1 MSRVLP
7 GTQSVEQLR
16 AILGDREETRTWL
29 DHLDEI
35 GAPPFDVNLPRPD
48 DAAPVFLDLAV
59 PHDEFDKLVWLLP
72 HPVRTPGI
80 WWLLERAVHSVVR
93 TIGHIEAPPGFPVL
107 PRELGELR
115 RYFYFYVLLAVRP
128 YTQAFHRDLGITEE
142 TSRRTL
148 VDIGRKMSV
157 HRKNHGKGG
166 IDAPTWL
173 THHMRG
179 QLYQLGR
186 LQYERV
192 HLEGRL
198 RESINAAGIE
208 FTESDV
214 ALSVHITDFSG
225 PLSPAACDASFVQ
238 VKPFFDRYFPG
249 TPARIAICI
258 SWMLDPQLDHY
269 MKPSANIIRFK
280 DRFHLAFVPE
290 PNNRGIQQFVFGMLD
305 AEIDELPQATSLE
318 RAVVE
323 HIVAGKHWHGGAGWL
338 EL

>member
-7 GTQSVEQLR
+7 GTQSVDQLR
-16 AILGDREETRTWL
+16 ALLERDDPTRDWL
-29 DHLDEI
+29 AHLDDI
-35 GAPPFDVNLPRPD
+35 GAPPFPVSLPRPD
-48 DAAPVFLDLAV
+48 DAAPEFLDLAV

-72 HPVRTPGI
+72 HPDRTPGV

-93 TIGHIEAPPGFPVL
+93 TIGQIAAPPNFPIL

-115 RYFYFYVLLAVRP
+115 RYFYFYVLLAVKP
-128 YTQAFHRDLGITEE
+128 YTLEFHRSIDIPAE

-157 HRKNHGKGG
+157 HRKNYGKGG
-166 IDAPTWL
+166 IDAPSWL

-192 HLEGRL
+192 HLDDRL
-198 RESINAAGIE
+198 REAVHAAGIP
-208 FTESDV
+208 FAADDV

-225 PLSPAACDASFVQ
+225 PLSPAACDGSFAQ
-238 VKPFFDRYFPG
+238 VKPFFDRYFPE
-249 TPARIAICI
+249 TPARIAVCI
-258 SWMLDPQLDHY
+258 SWMLDPQLDQY
-269 MKPSANIIRFK
+269 LSRSANIIQFKNRF
-280 DRFHLAFVPE
+280 RLAYLTG

-318 RAVVE
+318 RAVVA